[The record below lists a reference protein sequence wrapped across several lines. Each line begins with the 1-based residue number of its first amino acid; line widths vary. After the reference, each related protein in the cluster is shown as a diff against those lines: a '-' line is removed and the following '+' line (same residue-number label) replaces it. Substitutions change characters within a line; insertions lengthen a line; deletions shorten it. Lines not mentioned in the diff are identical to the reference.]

1 MEKEYFTILIHL
13 GAAVLAGGLIGLER
27 TYHGRPAGFR
37 THTLVCTASSLL
49 MLLTV
54 YQWELLA
61 GRAAGNVRVD
71 PTRMA
76 QGIMTGIGFLGA
88 GVIMKEGL
96 TVRGLTTAA
105 SIWMT
110 ASIGILFG
118 IGFYFPAIVA
128 TLLTLGT
135 LSLFR
140 WIEAIMPSQYYAR
153 LHVRFKRQELLPEPE
168 LRDLITAHGFSV
180 ANLSYQLA
188 DEGKVFEYQMTSPR
202 RQPRQLPAPG
212 RDPHRPGAGAGVSHL
227 PHRRLSHPRKLEHD
241 RPVVEL
247 VAVLLL
253 RWIMP
258 GELCAHGA
266 DAVQNAFLEFSLAEQ
281 RFHFTTYFFPAFGA
295 HTGLRVAVGDNL
307 DVAIRQQQINQNPV
321 VQLRVPYPQLG
332 EHFQRAFTR

>member
-1 MEKEYFTILIHL
+1 
-13 GAAVLAGGLIGLER
+13 
-27 TYHGRPAGFR
+27 
-37 THTLVCTASSLL
+37 
-49 MLLTV
+49 
-54 YQWELLA
+54 
-61 GRAAGNVRVD
+61 
-71 PTRMA
+71 MA

-168 LRDLITAHGFSV
+168 LRDLITVHGFSV

-188 DEGKVFEYQMTSPR
+188 DEGKVFEYQMTVR
-202 RQPRQLPAPG
+202 VAN
-212 RDPHRPGAGAGVSHL
+212 RDGY
-227 PHRRLSHPRKLEHD
+227 RRLAETLTGREQ
-241 RPVVEL
+241 V
-247 VAVLLL
+247 
-253 RWIMP
+253 
-258 GELCAHGA
+258 
-266 DAVQNAFLEFSLAEQ
+266 LEF
-281 RFHFTTYFFPAFGA
+281 HIYP
-295 HTGLRVAVGDNL
+295 TGD
-307 DVAIRQQQINQNPV
+307 
-321 VQLRVPYPQLG
+321 
-332 EHFQRAFTR
+332 